1 MKRDNRGMSLVELII
16 VMAILAVLSGVMIL
30 GISLISGKPAEVCAN
45 KLVSAL
51 ASDRMTAMGSM
62 SARLA
67 IYKDA
72 EGRIWV
78 KETVTELDGSER
90 DAVPV
95 QVGDAGVTVRYRITG
110 DPDIGSSGN
119 SGRDLGDSSAP
130 LVISF
135 DRSTGAFND
144 LAYGDHM
151 GTGLEGKYCVEIICH
166 KAGTTKVIKLSY
178 LTGKVSMQ

>member
-16 VMAILAVLSGVMIL
+16 VMAILAVLSGAMIL

-78 KETVTELDGSER
+78 KETVTELDGSARE
-90 DAVPV
+90 AVPV
-95 QVGDAGVTVRYRITG
+95 QVGDAGVTVQYRITG
-110 DPDIGSSGN
+110 DPEGF
-119 SGRDLGDSSAP
+119 GRDLGDESAP
-130 LVISF
+130 LIISY

-144 LAYGDHM
+144 LSAM
-151 GTGLEGKYCVEIICH
+151 GTGYEGKYCVEIKCSKAH
-166 KAGTTKVIKLSY
+166 KVKRLQLSY